1 MRPRRAGAS
10 MPDMGN
16 GSRIVLRLEVD
27 GGNQEPVTGLVRLAG
42 EPDRE
47 FSGWSE
53 LFAVLQTLL
62 ARSR

>member
-1 MRPRRAGAS
+1 